1 MRQLIAAPIRMIV
14 GATLPSARVG
24 EGLETT
30 QPRHFASVIAKGSLG
45 ASIAMWGHG
54 AQRRLGAE
62 SRHSQLVTAERSDF
76 GGREPPAFSL
86 HCDHRRR
93 SRSSNTSR
101 VT

>member
-45 ASIAMWGHG
+45 APAGVAFTRS
-54 AQRRLGAE
+54 
-62 SRHSQLVTAERSDF
+62 ERPLSDSKAVV
-76 GGREPPAFSL
+76 G
-86 HCDHRRR
+86 C
-93 SRSSNTSR
+93 
-101 VT
+101 

>member
-45 ASIAMWGHG
+45 KL
-54 AQRRLGAE
+54 R
-62 SRHSQLVTAERSDF
+62 TADMSFR
-76 GGREPPAFSL
+76 
-86 HCDHRRR
+86 
-93 SRSSNTSR
+93 
-101 VT
+101 